1 MLNER
6 ERSLNVSVKLFKGDC
21 LELMKGIPDES
32 IDMILCDLPFGTTEN
47 QWDKI
52 LPAKILWGQYLRII
66 KPKGAI
72 VLFASGQF
80 TNKLINSQ
88 NDIYRYKWVWE
99 KNRRGNFVN
108 AKNRPMTSYEEIC
121 VFSKGITA
129 NTKNTDL
136 KMNYYPQ
143 GLIEI
148 NKIKKNSDTK
158 FGTMAGKRPSHKK
171 VTVQKYTNY
180 PSDVLKFD
188 CVSKPE
194 HPTQKP
200 VELLEYL
207 IRTYTRENETVLD
220 NTMGSG
226 STGVACVNTNRNF
239 IGMELDEDY
248 FKIAKERIKKA
259 DRSKLADC

>member
-1 MLNER
+1 MIDL
-6 ERSLNVSVKLFKGDC
+6 KKGDC
-21 LELMKGIPDES
+21 LELMKGIPDGS
-32 IDMILCDLPFGTTEN
+32 VDMILCDLPYGTTASK
-47 QWDKI
+47 WDKV
-52 LPAKILWGQYLRII
+52 LPAERLWEQYIRII

-88 NDIYRYKWVWE
+88 NDIYRYKWIWE
-99 KNRRGNFVN
+99 KNKIGNFAN
-108 AKNRPMTSYEEIC
+108 ANNRPMTRYEEIC

-148 NKIKKNSDTK
+148 NKVNRHSETQ
-158 FGTMAGKRPSHKK
+158 FGTMAGKRPGQKK
-171 VTVQKYTNY
+171 VTIQKYTNY
-180 PSDVLKFD
+180 PNDILKFD
-188 CVSKPE
+188 CVPKPK

-200 VELLEYL
+200 LDLLEYL
-207 IRTYTRENETVLD
+207 IKTYTRKNETILD

-226 STGVACVNTNRNF
+226 STGVACVNTGRNF
-239 IGMELDEDY
+239 IGYELEEDY
-248 FKIAKERIKKA
+248 FEIATKSINESIK
-259 DRSKLADC
+259 DHE

>member
-1 MLNER
+1 M
-6 ERSLNVSVKLFKGDC
+6 SVKLFKGDC
-21 LELMKGIPDES
+21 LELMRGIPDES
-32 IDMILCDLPFGTTEN
+32 IDMILCDLPYGTTAN
-47 QWDKI
+47 KWDKI

-88 NDIYRYKWVWE
+88 NDIYRYKWIWE

-158 FGTMAGKRPSHKK
+158 FGTMAGKRSSHKK

-180 PSDVLKFD
+180 PSDILKFD
-188 CVSKPE
+188 CVSKPV

-200 VELLEYL
+200 LELLEYL

-220 NTMGSG
+220 NAMGSG

-248 FKIAKERIKKA
+248 FKVAKKRIEKA
-259 DRSKLADC
+259 DRSTLVGF

>member
-1 MLNER
+1 M
-6 ERSLNVSVKLFKGDC
+6 SVKLLQGDC
-21 LELMKGIPDES
+21 LELMKGIPDKS
-32 IDMILCDLPFGTTEN
+32 IDMILCDLPYGTTAN
-47 QWDKI
+47 KWDKI
-52 LPAKILWGQYLRII
+52 LPAEILWGQYLRII

-72 VLFASGQF
+72 VLFTSGQF

-148 NKIKKNSDTK
+148 NKIKKHSDTQ

-180 PSDVLKFD
+180 PSDILKFD

-200 VELLEYL
+200 LELLEYL

-239 IGMELDEDY
+239 IGMELDENY
-248 FKIAKERIKKA
+248 FKIAKERIERIK
-259 DRSKLADC
+259 SKRDL

>member
-1 MLNER
+1 M
-6 ERSLNVSVKLFKGDC
+6 SVKLFKGDC

-32 IDMILCDLPFGTTEN
+32 IDMILCDLPYGTSAN
-47 QWDKI
+47 KWDKI

-148 NKIKKNSDTK
+148 NKIKKHCDTN

-180 PSDVLKFD
+180 PSDILKFG

-200 VELLEYL
+200 LELLEQL

-226 STGVACVNTNRNF
+226 STEVACVNTNRNF
-239 IGMELDEDY
+239 IGMELDEGY

-259 DRSKLADC
+259 DRSKLAGF

>member
-1 MLNER
+1 MSKIDLQQ
-6 ERSLNVSVKLFKGDC
+6 GDC
-21 LELMKGIPDES
+21 LELMKGIPDGS
-32 IDMILCDLPFGTTEN
+32 IDMILCDLPYGTTASK
-47 QWDKI
+47 WDKV
-52 LPAKILWGQYLRII
+52 LPAERLWEQYLRII

-88 NDIYRYKWVWE
+88 NDIYRYKWIWE
-99 KNRRGNFVN
+99 KTRSGNFIN
-108 AKNRPMTSYEEIC
+108 ANNRPMTRYEEIC

-129 NTKNTDL
+129 NTENTDL

-143 GLIEI
+143 GLVEI
-148 NKIKKNSDTK
+148 NKIKKNGETK

-180 PSDVLKFD
+180 PNDVLKFD

-200 VELLEYL
+200 LGLLEYL
-207 IRTYTRENETVLD
+207 IRTYACENETVLD

-239 IGMELDEDY
+239 IGMELEEKY
-248 FKIAKERIKKA
+248 FKIAE
-259 DRSKLADC
+259 

>member
-1 MLNER
+1 MTI
-6 ERSLNVSVKLFKGDC
+6 KLQQGDC
-21 LELMKGIPDES
+21 LELMKDIPDGS
-32 IDMILCDLPFGTTEN
+32 VDMILCDLPYGTTASA
-47 QWDKI
+47 WDKVI
-52 LPAKILWGQYLRII
+52 QSDKLWKQYRRII
-66 KPKGAI
+66 KSRGAI

-88 NDIYRYKWVWE
+88 NDIYRYKWIWE
-99 KNRRGNFVN
+99 KNRSGNFVN
-108 AKNRPMTSYEEIC
+108 ANNRPMTRYEEIC
-121 VFSKGITA
+121 VFSKGVTA

-143 GLIEI
+143 GLVEI
-148 NKIKKNSDTK
+148 NKMKKHGDTK

-180 PSDVLKFD
+180 PNDVLKFD

-200 VELLEYL
+200 LGLLEYL
-207 IRTYTRENETVLD
+207 IKTYTRDGETVLD

-226 STGVACVNTNRNF
+226 STGVACVNTGRNF
-239 IGMELDEDY
+239 IGIELEEKY
-248 FKIAKERIKKA
+248 FDIAKERIEKA
-259 DRSKLADC
+259 VTGTIVRDELKLLDD